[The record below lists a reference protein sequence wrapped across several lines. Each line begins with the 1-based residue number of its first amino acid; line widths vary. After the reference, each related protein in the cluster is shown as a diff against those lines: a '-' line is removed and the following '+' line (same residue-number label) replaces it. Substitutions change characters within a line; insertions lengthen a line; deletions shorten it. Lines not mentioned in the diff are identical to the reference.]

1 CAQLQIFCTFHG
13 KMRTPLFFFFLSFS
27 SLLIAQNETDPET
40 LYFELMD
47 QATEFVLAGSH
58 DSALQKTIEA
68 AAIWEDS
75 DPFFGFL
82 EAFEGTA
89 DIYTSNEFQSVFGKK
104 DYKTAGKYYNSAL
117 EKFPGPFRNY
127 APEEV
132 EYLADI
138 NAMLGNTHKRTSRI
152 LEAKIAYETA
162 LSGYRLLDTLT
173 YEYDRRWMS
182 LYIYKPLANIYT
194 RLENYEN
201 AAALLRLSQSVLE
214 ENGKEGEA
222 AQASIDLGILYATT
236 GRHEEAIGLF
246 SAHEDNALLSGY
258 IKSILLLNKARSQMA
273 ISQNQA
279 ALLDIQKVIE
289 LSRSNNSS
297 RSVLMDAYHIL
308 GQLQVQNRQFE
319 QAKEALNNALELEK
333 KISSTKSRKRAKI
346 YVSLGNLYYEKKE
359 TQTAINFY
367 QKSLNAVL
375 DNIDTTNSATLPN
388 IEDLYAENSIL
399 TALEGKASAYERLFN
414 EMGNLQNLHLA
425 LDNLKL
431 GFEVERLLSNTQQH
445 STSKIQFQKQNQSR
459 REKAIG
465 LCALIYKKTKDEIYI
480 AEAFGIAE
488 AGKAAVLRE
497 SIRENL
503 ALQQLNG
510 SSELQKTIH
519 ETEKALAAIE
529 SDLLNTNPQHTT
541 FDELNE
547 QKVFLSQ
554 QLLTLKQELAKRH
567 PEYAQLDE
575 QPGSVISVSDV
586 QEFLLST
593 TEEVFIEFYWGKT
606 VLYAFK
612 IDKAKGIELFEF
624 PMFNGIDVRVN
635 NYLDLFSAQN
645 RWNMSAE
652 KYQLAAID
660 VYQVIYK
667 QLKVDD
673 YAKVII
679 IPDGLLAFVPFE
691 ALVSNVKPNPFFKS
705 LDYLIKS
712 QNISYAYSG
721 SVLKAQKES
730 IAKGKSFLF
739 VAPGF
744 ANNEMGL
751 PALSDADLNIGK
763 QRNLIKLSGESG
775 TRNAFEKE
783 APASNIIHLFTHAEA
798 NPDGQQPRV
807 FFYDQELPLSE
818 IYALDLSA
826 QMVVLSACET
836 NLGKLEEG
844 EGVMSLARGFA
855 YAGATSLVASLWKVK
870 NQQTAQIF
878 TDFYGNLKNS
888 NSKSEALRKAKTD
901 FLDKTDD
908 IHASPA
914 YWTGFVFIGNDAVS
928 SSGGGFGRMFIY
940 FGLALMVAGLVI
952 FMRGRK

>member
-1 CAQLQIFCTFHG
+1 
-13 KMRTPLFFFFLSFS
+13 MRTSLFFLFLAFS
-27 SLLIAQNETDPET
+27 SLTFAQDETDPET
-40 LYFELMD
+40 VYFDLID
-47 QATEFVLAGSH
+47 RAAEFALAGDH
-58 DSALQKTIEA
+58 ESAWQKTTEA
-68 AAIWEDS
+68 AAVWQDS

-104 DYKTAGKYYNSAL
+104 DYKTAGKYYAAAL
-117 EKFPGPFRNY
+117 ENFPGPFRDY

-138 NAMLGNTHKRTSRI
+138 NAMLGNAHKRTSRI
-152 LEAKIAYETA
+152 LEAKKAYETA
-162 LSGYRLLDTLT
+162 LAGYRLLDTLA
-173 YEYDRRWMS
+173 YEYDRRWLS

-201 AAALLRLSQSVLE
+201 AGALLLLSQSVLVE
-214 ENGKEGEA
+214 SGKKGEA

-246 SAHEDNALLSGY
+246 SAHENALNLSDY

-273 ISQNQA
+273 ISQNQF
-279 ALLDIQKVIE
+279 ALLDIQKAVE
-289 LSRSNNSS
+289 LSKSNNSS

-308 GQLQVQNRQFE
+308 GQLLVQNGQFE
-319 QAKEALNNALELEK
+319 QAKKALNRALELER
-333 KISSTKSRKRAKI
+333 KISSAKSRKRAKI
-346 YVSLGNLYYEKKE
+346 YASLGNLYLDQKEPEK
-359 TQTAINFY
+359 ALDNF
-367 QKSLNAVL
+367 QKSLHSVL
-375 DNIDTTNSATLPN
+375 ENIDTVNVASLP
-388 IEDLYAENSIL
+388 EPKDLYAENSIL
-399 TALEGKASAYERLFN
+399 TALEGKSTAYEMLFSKTKVL
-414 EMGNLQNLHLA
+414 ENLNLA
-425 LDNLKL
+425 LANLKL
-431 GFEVERLLSNTQQH
+431 GFEIERLLLSTQQH
-445 STSKIQFQKQNQSR
+445 SSSKIQFQKQNQSR

-465 LCALIYKKTKDEIYI
+465 LCALIYKKTKDEAFIT
-480 AEAFGIAE
+480 EAFGIAE

-497 SIRENL
+497 SVRENL

-510 SSELQKTIH
+510 SSDLQQSIH
-519 ETEKALAAIE
+519 ETEKALAAIK
-529 SDLLNTNPQHTT
+529 SDLLNTNQHEKTT

-554 QLLTLKQELAKRH
+554 QLMALKQELAKRH

-575 QPGSVISVSDV
+575 QPGTVISVKDV
-586 QEFLLST
+586 QELLLSSPD
-593 TEEVFIEFYWGKT
+593 EVFVEFYWGKA

-612 IDKAKGIELFEF
+612 IDKDKGIELFEF
-624 PMFNGIDVRVN
+624 PMFDGINVRVN
-635 NYLDLFSAQN
+635 NFLDLFSAEN

-667 QLKVDD
+667 QLKVED
-673 YAKVII
+673 YKKVII

-691 ALVSNVKPNPFFKS
+691 ALVTQVNLNPFFKS

-730 IAKGKSFLF
+730 IARGKSFLF

-763 QRNLIKLSGESG
+763 QRNLIKLSGKSG
-775 TRNAFEKE
+775 TRKAFEKE
-783 APASNIIHLFTHAEA
+783 ATKSNIIHLFTHAEA

-818 IYALDLSA
+818 IYALNLSA

-855 YAGATSLVASLWKVK
+855 YAGASSLVASLWKVK

-878 TDFYGNLKNS
+878 TDFYANLNNS
-888 NSKSEALRKAKTD
+888 NNKSEALRNAKIK

-914 YWTGFVFIGNDAVS
+914 YWTGFVFIGNDAAS
-928 SSGGGFGRMFIY
+928 SSGGGFGNIFIY

-952 FMRGRK
+952 FMRGRR